1 MIRKSCATGRLF
13 QIVVATLIGSVAL
26 AQEPSSSQVE
36 VPEPVSADTARI
48 TYPRAVALHEKGLLV
63 VDLDLPG
70 IWLKEADKQSLFLPG
85 TKLLRRPMNR
95 PWCVAAHPQGGI
107 LVGDSATREIYHCA
121 EPGTKLS
128 ALNGG
133 YIGIPMAMA
142 VSPDGQQVYVGDA
155 ERRAVF
161 RLPIEGGKPELV
173 VRVNARGLSFD
184 SAGMLWAVTPD
195 ADAIQ
200 RIDTEKKAA
209 TTVVGDRPY
218 QFPNGI
224 VWTGDR
230 GFVADSYGKAI
241 WTFTAD
247 GKTEKWLE
255 GEPLVYP
262 VSLTADESSLFI
274 ADPKAKQVFRV
285 DLKDKSVTPE
295 LK

>member
-1 MIRKSCATGRLF
+1 MIRKSYATGKLL
-13 QIVVATLIGSVAL
+13 QIILAVLIGSVAA
-26 AQEPSSSQVE
+26 AQEPNTTQVE
-36 VPEPVSADTARI
+36 VPEPVTADKADV
-48 TYPRAVALHEKGLLV
+48 TYPRALAIHEKGLLI

-70 IWLKEADKQSLFLPG
+70 IWLKDGENQSLFLPG
-85 TKLLRRPMNR
+85 TKLLRKPMNR
-95 PWCVAAHPQGGI
+95 PWCVAAHPDGGI

-121 EPGTKLS
+121 EPGTKLT

-133 YIGIPMAMA
+133 YIGIPMAIV
-142 VSPDGQQVYVGDA
+142 VSPDGKQVYVGDA

-184 SAGMLWAVTPD
+184 ADGMLWAVTPD
-195 ADAIQ
+195 AEAIQ
-200 RIDTEKKAA
+200 RIDVEKKTA
-209 TTVVGDRPY
+209 TTIVGDRPY

-230 GFVADSYGKAI
+230 GFVTDSYGKAI

-247 GKTEKWLE
+247 GKTEKWLG
-255 GEPLVYP
+255 GEPLMYP
-262 VSLTADESSLFI
+262 VSLIADENSLFV

-285 DLKDKSVTPE
+285 NLKDKSVTPE